1 MSQPKKMAFSK
12 FKWPFTRKD
21 VKKNRVNSL
30 VDDVSVN
37 GEYTKAF
44 RTKSYIEMLSKA
56 QAQLGGKSLGRL
68 GSSLS
73 SLPSSRAHLCNCLLE
88 PPQEIIMDMMKGS
101 SLHPLIIDYF
111 VASFEAC
118 KICDVL
124 LHSVHLLHA
133 RYTGSPISEIL
144 IEPLSQCTP
153 NHTVVSGDLC
163 ASRFSSHLVLGDD
176 RDLGDRESVACKDYT
191 DAQCRA
197 IFEELASFAMLKKPL
212 LRISQ
217 SQFRDMHDNNVRL
230 RRTLKLKWRKVKRRA
245 KLTRYCKKIATG
257 FGLVVSYNALA
268 IGLLLVLACPSKIA
282 SMLNNRGLKMRSL
295 GAQLKKTER
304 GVFTLNTDLDTMSRL
319 VRKLEDE
326 IEHIQ
331 AVSEVC
337 VGNGMRGVVKEVVRA
352 FEIHQTGFL
361 EQLEELEK
369 QIYLWLLSMNR
380 ARAVIMQ
387 EIMVL
392 PQAQR

>member
-1 MSQPKKMAFSK
+1 
-12 FKWPFTRKD
+12 
-21 VKKNRVNSL
+21 
-30 VDDVSVN
+30 
-37 GEYTKAF
+37 
-44 RTKSYIEMLSKA
+44 MLSKA
-56 QAQLGGKSLGRL
+56 QAQLGGKSLDRL

-133 RYTGSPISEIL
+133 RYTGSSISEIL

-153 NHTVVSGDLC
+153 NHTVVSRDLC

-230 RRTLKLKWRKVKRRA
+230 RWNLKLKWRKVKRRA

-268 IGLLLVLACPSKIA
+268 IGLLLVLACPSAVGIVAVPVLLAFSLGFLKKIA
-282 SMLNNRGLKMRSL
+282 SKLNKRGLKMRSL

-337 VGNGMRGVVKEVVRA
+337 VGNGMREVVKEVVRA
-352 FEIHQTGFL
+352 FGIHQTGFL
-361 EQLEELEK
+361 EQLDELEK